1 MSMKSAQNARL
12 GGAEKV
18 LANRIFE
25 HTTSQNR
32 RTDFKSSSNRDNSAI
47 TKECAQNARL
57 ARCGESFAKIALL
70 STPNLKIVVLAS
82 NHRQIGI
89 TVRFLKNVLKTHVWD
104 RAEQVLA
111 KSHLSVH

>member
-32 RTDFKSSSNRDNSAI
+32 RTGFKSSSNRDNSAI
-47 TKECAQNARL
+47 SKERAQNARL
-57 ARCGESFAKIALL
+57 GPCGASFGKISPFRTLDL
-70 STPNLKIVVLAS
+70 EIVVLAS
-82 NHRQIGI
+82 KHRQIGKI
-89 TVRFLKNVLKTHVWD
+89 V
-104 RAEQVLA
+104 
-111 KSHLSVH
+111 